1 MLVRNKPAVKDMKNV
16 EKNLSLEII
25 RKLEKV
31 CPEVKMLSQPNECKI
46 LGRHNSYTMKKRMEE
61 ACFVNAGW
69 IVEQIL
75 FIPGIFCHLLDQ
87 E

>member
-1 MLVRNKPAVKDMKNV
+1 
-16 EKNLSLEII
+16 
-25 RKLEKV
+25 
-31 CPEVKMLSQPNECKI
+31 
-46 LGRHNSYTMKKRMEE
+46 MKKRMEE

>member
-1 MLVRNKPAVKDMKNV
+1 MKGVNQKLQRNMQLK
-16 EKNLSLEII
+16 
-25 RKLEKV
+25 
-31 CPEVKMLSQPNECKI
+31 VKMLSQPNECKI

>member
-1 MLVRNKPAVKDMKNV
+1 MKNPV
-16 EKNLSLEII
+16 YMLIT
-25 RKLEKV
+25 RK
-31 CPEVKMLSQPNECKI
+31 
-46 LGRHNSYTMKKRMEE
+46 MEE